1 MRSEGE
7 VTVSAAE
14 ILPVVLKE
22 CRKENLVYKM
32 EALCCASAISH
43 TYDVD
48 CMSDIADIILPLLPR
63 VTHSLCC
70 FIKLRRVLDF
80 VTLPLGMC
88 QGDMS
93 SSGIN
98 GEGELREQ
106 LAHPGSPGK
115 TAVKTE
121 CECVCVPLDRSHI
134 TVGAI
139 HPLFCLSLC
148 LSFHP

>member
-1 MRSEGE
+1 
-7 VTVSAAE
+7 VSAAE

-22 CRKENLVYKM
+22 CRKENLVYKT

-70 FIKLRRVLDF
+70 FIKLHRVLDF

-121 CECVCVPLDRSHI
+121 CECVCVCVPLDRSHI

>member
-1 MRSEGE
+1 M
-7 VTVSAAE
+7 SAAE

-22 CRKENLVYKM
+22 CRKENLVYKT

-93 SSGIN
+93 SSGIS

-106 LAHPGSPGK
+106 LALPEK

-121 CECVCVPLDRSHI
+121 CECVCVCVPLDRSHI

-139 HPLFCLSLC
+139 HPLFCLS
-148 LSFHP
+148 FHPTGPISP